1 MPCPYSWDVGNGL
14 HMHGKQHHAG
24 CLTKSGTDE
33 ATCNRIAHHV
43 AAHCTWDHASRGSHI
58 IHYKGKNK
66 PWKHLKERCR
76 PAMLGQLIVA
86 MPGGGGDG
94 FGGSSAYHSAAHRR
108 LVAGADQLL
117 FGAGACR
124 LRTSLGDLGVGPIVT
139 WANGEAVNAT
149 CCDEWTLLRAEW
161 WHVARLTKHAFA
173 ADAVTPSALA
183 DESVAPTRPSG
194 PCLNSTELLCRNGS
208 GVRASTALGGVVCV
222 AASCGTPE
230 GGSMQAC
237 SSRPG
242 GRGLC
247 CAGFIQRH
255 GSPCC
260 TASETGCVLKE
271 ATAA

>member
-1 MPCPYSWDVGNGL
+1 
-14 HMHGKQHHAG
+14 
-24 CLTKSGTDE
+24 
-33 ATCNRIAHHV
+33 
-43 AAHCTWDHASRGSHI
+43 
-58 IHYKGKNK
+58 
-66 PWKHLKERCR
+66 
-76 PAMLGQLIVA
+76 MLGQLIV
-86 MPGGGGDG
+86 PY
-94 FGGSSAYHSAAHRR
+94 SASATYSIYSAGALLASGVGVYRR
-108 LVAGADQLL
+108 LVAGADLLL

-124 LRTSLGDLGVGPIVT
+124 LRTSLGDLGVGPIVQ

-183 DESVAPTRPSG
+183 DESVAPARPSG
-194 PCLNSTELLCRNGS
+194 PCLVNSTDQPMLCRNGT
-208 GVRASTALGGVVCV
+208 GARVSTAVGGVVCV
-222 AASCGTPE
+222 AASCGTPS

-255 GSPCC
+255 ASPCC
-260 TASETGCVLKE
+260 TATDNGCVLKE
-271 ATAA
+271 ATLALA

>member
-1 MPCPYSWDVGNGL
+1 
-14 HMHGKQHHAG
+14 
-24 CLTKSGTDE
+24 
-33 ATCNRIAHHV
+33 
-43 AAHCTWDHASRGSHI
+43 
-58 IHYKGKNK
+58 
-66 PWKHLKERCR
+66 
-76 PAMLGQLIVA
+76 MLGQLIVPYSA
-86 MPGGGGDG
+86 GALTPGVGGV
-94 FGGSSAYHSAAHRR
+94 YRR
-108 LVAGADQLL
+108 LVAGADRLL

-183 DESVAPTRPSG
+183 DESVAPARPIG
-194 PCLNSTELLCRNGS
+194 PCLFNTTELLCRNGT
-208 GVRASTALGGVVCV
+208 GVRVSTAVGGVVCV
-222 AASCGTPE
+222 AASCGTPP

-255 GSPCC
+255 AATCC
-260 TASETGCVLKE
+260 TATDSGCVLKE
-271 ATAA
+271 ATLALA